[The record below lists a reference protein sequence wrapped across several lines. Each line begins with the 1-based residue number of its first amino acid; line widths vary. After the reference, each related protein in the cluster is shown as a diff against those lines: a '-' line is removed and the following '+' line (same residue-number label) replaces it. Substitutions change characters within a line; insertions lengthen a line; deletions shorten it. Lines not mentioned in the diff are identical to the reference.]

1 MIVLSSA
8 TSFLLQ
14 TGIWF
19 ALICAIIGL
28 GAALYLIRLIFAQS
42 PGNDRMKQI
51 ASAIEE
57 GAKAYLNRQ
66 IISIGLIAIVIF
78 VILIFA
84 KGFYTSLGFLIGA
97 VCSLGAGYIGM
108 RIAVLSNCR
117 TAQAATVS
125 KTSALRAAF
134 NGGAV
139 TGLLVVGLALLSVG
153 IFFKIGM
160 AVLGSEE
167 EAVSSLVGL
176 ALGSS
181 LISV

>member
-1 MIVLSSA
+1 MFEPSLG
-8 TSFLLQ
+8 TLLLDS
-14 TGIWF
+14 GIWL
-19 ALICAIIGL
+19 ALLCAIGGL
-28 GAALYLIRLIFAQS
+28 GFAYYLIRSILATS

-117 TAQAATVS
+117 TA
-125 KTSALRAAF
+125 
-134 NGGAV
+134 
-139 TGLLVVGLALLSVG
+139 
-153 IFFKIGM
+153 
-160 AVLGSEE
+160 
-167 EAVSSLVGL
+167 
-176 ALGSS
+176 
-181 LISV
+181 